1 MCIPHLK
8 IFRIEN
14 GKPKYCISA
23 CFEAK
28 VAPCVFAIT
37 ANNLL
42 VVCDKS
48 SCAKTSRGILH
59 LRIALEKRNFKIDR
73 IKSYTIED
81 WIYATFLA
89 VE

>member
-1 MCIPHLK
+1 M
-8 IFRIEN
+8 EN
-14 GKPKYCISA
+14 IIISA

-48 SCAKTSRGILH
+48 SCSKTSGILH
-59 LRIALEKRNFKIDR
+59 LRNCFGETKLQNR
-73 IKSYTIED
+73 
-81 WIYATFLA
+81 
-89 VE
+89 